1 MIESKYNT
9 ILVIEPHP
17 DDFMSCFATLAR
29 IRRNNPDCK
38 IYDYYACPCTEDP
51 KNAGHII
58 DHHKVLR
65 LLKCEIPISG
75 YHPRNGWIDDYKQKF
90 RDELFELRNKL
101 NPQLVFCST
110 PHDFHQDH
118 QVIAECVQTIFR
130 CQSTI
135 LGYEVMRSVMPD
147 FKPNL
152 FFIIEQQDYDLKMK
166 AMAMY
171 KSQVKNRYYFKPELY
186 SAQMKVRGVQVE
198 SDYAEAYELLW
209 GKL

>member
-1 MIESKYNT
+1 MTTINYKS

-17 DDFMSCFATLAR
+17 DDFMSCFSTLSR
-29 IRRNNPDCK
+29 IRRHNPDCN

-51 KNAGHII
+51 KNVNHIE
-58 DHHKVLR
+58 DHIKVLK
-65 LLKCEIPISG
+65 LLNIEPICG

-90 RDELFELRNKL
+90 RDEMFILKNKL
-101 NPQLVFCST
+101 NPELIFCST

-118 QVIAECVQTIFR
+118 RAISECVETIFR
-130 CQSTI
+130 CNSTI

-152 FFIIEQQDYDLKMK
+152 FLVIEKQDYDLKMK
-166 AMAMY
+166 AINMY
-171 KSQVKNRYYFKPELY
+171 KSQIKHRFFFKQEKY
-186 SAQMKVRGVQVE
+186 SAQMIMRGIQIE
-198 SDYAEAYELLW
+198 TMYAEAYELMW